1 MVIWNDKLTTQ
12 DFYMLSKDNYVVK
25 MVNSIDNVEE
35 NFDSVFHVKE
45 LFYSNFN
52 FYYDIMNK
60 YFDKGN
66 GCIVIGKV
74 LLLIVPEFTF
84 KNVLKAIFSL
94 LDNLRLY
101 NINKVVI
108 SKEDIQKG
116 NKKFNFNS
124 LVKDYL
130 TDDNLK
136 VLVIQ

>member
-94 LDNLRLY
+94 LDNLKNLLFNNLSKMCFVRFF
-101 NINKVVI
+101 I
-108 SKEDIQKG
+108 SII
-116 NKKFNFNS
+116 S
-124 LVKDYL
+124 LHKNYP
-130 TDDNLK
+130 T
-136 VLVIQ
+136 